1 MTSRLLAMSLP
12 QHDDVLDVGNPF
24 TRADARAAGIT
35 VKELISSRYQKVFYN
50 LYVSAD
56 VVLAPQLRARAAL
69 RLASHDSYASHHTA
83 AELWGLPV
91 SHDDHTHIT
100 VPTHGERLRRR
111 GVKSHLGQCDARRTL
126 RTGIPVSTPEQTF
139 IDLAAV
145 GMNLVDLVVLGDA
158 MLKARLTT
166 ISALIEAIEAWHGSG
181 TRLGLRAAKLMREGV
196 DSPME
201 TRVRLL
207 IVLAGLPEPTVNVI
221 VRGDDGS
228 WRMRFDLCYLTQRL
242 IVEYDGRRHAE
253 SPEQWER
260 DLYRREELDRMDYR
274 LLVVTSRGIYNE
286 PQRTLER
293 VHDALRERGVRVPT
307 RFKNDWRRHFPT
319 TA

>member
-1 MTSRLLAMSLP
+1 
-12 QHDDVLDVGNPF
+12 
-24 TRADARAAGIT
+24 
-35 VKELISSRYQKVFYN
+35 
-50 LYVSAD
+50 
-56 VVLAPQLRARAAL
+56 
-69 RLASHDSYASHHTA
+69 
-83 AELWGLPV
+83 
-91 SHDDHTHIT
+91 
-100 VPTHGERLRRR
+100 
-111 GVKSHLGQCDARRTL
+111 
-126 RTGIPVSTPEQTF
+126 
-139 IDLAAV
+139 
-145 GMNLVDLVVLGDA
+145 MNLVDLVVLGDA

-166 ISALIEAIEAWHGSG
+166 ISALIEAREAWHGNG
-181 TRLGLRAAKLMREGV
+181 TRLGLRAARLMREGV

-260 DLYRREELDRMDYR
+260 DIYRREELDRMDYR

-286 PQRTLER
+286 P
-293 VHDALRERGVRVPT
+293 
-307 RFKNDWRRHFPT
+307 
-319 TA
+319 

>member
-1 MTSRLLAMSLP
+1 M
-12 QHDDVLDVGNPF
+12 
-24 TRADARAAGIT
+24 
-35 VKELISSRYQKVFYN
+35 
-50 LYVSAD
+50 
-56 VVLAPQLRARAAL
+56 
-69 RLASHDSYASHHTA
+69 RLASLDSYASHHTA

-91 SHDDHTHIT
+91 PHDDHTHIT
-100 VPTHGERLRRR
+100 VPEHGDRLRRQ
-111 GVKSHLGQCDARRTL
+111 GVKSHLGQSDARRTL

-139 IDLAAV
+139 IDMAAIGV
-145 GMNLVDLVVLGDA
+145 NLVDLVVLGDA
-158 MLKARLTT
+158 MLKAKLTT
-166 ISALIEAIEAWHGSG
+166 VPTLIEAIEAWHGYG
-181 TRLGLRAAKLMREGV
+181 TRLALRAAGLMREGV

-221 VRGDDGS
+221 VRGEDGS
-228 WRMRFDLCYLTQRL
+228 WRMRFDLCYLNQRL
-242 IVEYDGRRHAE
+242 IVEYDGRWHAD

-260 DLYRREELDRMDYR
+260 DLCRREDLDRMDYR

-293 VHDALRERGVRVPT
+293 VREALRERGVRVPL
-307 RFKNDWRRHFPT
+307 RFKNEWRRCFPT